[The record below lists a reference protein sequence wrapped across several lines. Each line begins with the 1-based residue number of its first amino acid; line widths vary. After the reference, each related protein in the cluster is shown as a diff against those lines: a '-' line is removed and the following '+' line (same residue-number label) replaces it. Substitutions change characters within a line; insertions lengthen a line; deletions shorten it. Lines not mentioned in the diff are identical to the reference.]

1 MRRVWVYMLLCCSQ
15 IQYRFMVAQKQSRG
29 LMGVGLRKKPKH
41 LSASEREERGHGEG
55 VGVPDTLLQSDTVQL
70 YSDCVSHKTPWR

>member
-1 MRRVWVYMLLCCSQ
+1 MRRVWVYILLCCSQ
-15 IQYRFMVAQKQSRG
+15 IQYRFMVTQKQSRV

-55 VGVPDTLLQSDTVQL
+55 VGVHVTLM
-70 YSDCVSHKTPWR
+70 